1 MRDKA
6 MKKAKY
12 AREVPHSSG
21 GAGLAE
27 SAGWRT
33 GVKNVGKAGLVWYRG
48 LERGRI
54 ERAG

>member
-33 GVKNVGKAGLVWYRG
+33 ACEECGEGGVDLVSRVEEG
-48 LERGRI
+48 EN
-54 ERAG
+54 